1 LAGQGRRAVKRFLRD
16 SREPACRVPSSC
28 ASPTLLRCAAWPGKA
43 AVLSSASCATAA
55 SLPATCLRSAD
66 EPPGCHAANKRNER
80 RKRRK
85 VKDRARRLGNYIAEH
100 RLTEQPWPTAT
111 QLLLAWLQLYTL
123 GGYQPPLE
131 ELFMAEALIGGLV
144 EQGTSPSQL

>member
-1 LAGQGRRAVKRFLRD
+1 MPQSEFPRAR
-16 SREPACRVPSSC
+16 PT
-28 ASPTLLRCAAWPGKA
+28 ASARSAAWPGKA

-55 SLPATCLRSAD
+55 SLPATCLRTAD

-123 GGYQPPLE
+123 GGYQPPME
-131 ELFMAEALIGGLV
+131 ELFMAEALIGGRV